1 MAIHFSLFNHFSCKA
16 LLQKLLQVRDF
27 IVLSPEP
34 LCHPVSPVSAPFKLS
49 FVLLLHGSHRLPD
62 LFDLSVRTVTSVL
75 HLLSHRFLSLKLKV
89 GLHSLV
95 GELDSCRVR
104 CPKAWLVAFLDC
116 LGHMT

>member
-49 FVLLLHGSHRLPD
+49 FVLLLHGSHLLPN

-75 HLLSHRFLSLKLKV
+75 HLLSHRFLSLKLEV
-89 GLHSLV
+89 GLYGFCEQGAL
-95 GELDSCRVR
+95 GRTTY
-104 CPKAWLVAFLDC
+104 PKLRPKK
-116 LGHMT
+116 TR